1 LVGQALTA
9 RLGTFGRPVATL
21 ARYARARAL
30 DQQRIAEIVRVVFVH
45 ADLLRNFV

>member
-1 LVGQALTA
+1 VGRALTA

-21 ARYARARAL
+21 ACYARAL